1 MRPLLF
7 TSIFL
12 SFFWSV
18 KAAEPTVPASNL
30 QFGGLTCIAVN
41 LTFAK
46 GDGAWRTV
54 VMKEGSPVDVMPS
67 DGTKYTAFSAFGA
80 GSHLGSGNYVVY
92 DNIGNSVTIT
102 GLQPGTT
109 YHFTVFE
116 HDGIA
121 PDYLTSKSSSLSFT
135 THSLKLDF
143 SFSRTDSCEKTN
155 KVTFTNKSQAS
166 FGWITYTWLYRDGNK
181 DTGVN
186 ASYTYNAG
194 GNYAVQLIASPSLGC
209 NNNFTSPTSVFIVPR
224 PKSSPTVRNWDTA
237 QCLNGNH
244 FYFEDKTTIPAIPR
258 CGKRVM
264 WYLGGADSTTF
275 PNPDRFYTSPG
286 KYRIFFRS
294 ETTYGLNGNVFN
306 TGCTDTAAIFV
317 RVIADP
323 SSGLKINDSIQC
335 LKNNSFAFQNST
347 SGLVFYR
354 WYFGDGDSSVLQNA
368 THSYKDTGTFRVIHS
383 ARSKEGCSSTDTVF
397 VRVRANVSAAFTGLP
412 AFVCENS
419 PSISLS
425 PVTPG
430 GVFSGGPISGNS
442 FSCSPPGNYTVKYTI
457 PDADCPD
464 SATAPITVHPLPRFN
479 LGRDTSLCNG
489 SSLNLTVTAPGT
501 VTWNTGQAGNSI
513 LVNSGG
519 IFRASVDDLGCIW
532 SDSLRIFLGDAPLVQ
547 LPSDTLLCKGGMLK
561 LTATWPQSR
570 YQWSNGQTDSV
581 IYVTKGGNYSVTVTN
596 PCGVASDA
604 VTVRYQEELCDL
616 FIPTAFTPNND
627 DKNNDFQI
635 FVRGGKPLLMLIYDR
650 WGGKVFDSRDKGIYQ
665 WNGKSAEQDCI
676 EGVYH
681 YVFQYE
687 MPVGSRVRR
696 NAIKGSVVLLR

>member
-41 LTFAK
+41 LTFTK

-489 SSLNLTVTAPGT
+489 SSLNLTVTAPGA

-519 IFRASVDDLGCIW
+519 IFQASVDDLGCIW

-561 LTATWPQSR
+561 LTARWPQSR

-627 DKNNDFQI
+627 YKNNDFQI